1 MKEITIGNRR
11 IGSGDPPFII
21 AEMSG
26 NHNQPLDRAL
36 ELVKAV
42 AKAGAHAFKIQTY
55 TPETMTLNIQERDFM
70 IPESNGLWKGKSLFE
85 LYKEAYTPGNG
96 TEEYLMPAGN

>member
-70 IPESNGLWKGKSLFE
+70 ILNPTGFGRES
-85 LYKEAYTPGNG
+85 LYLSSIRRRIPPGNG